1 MIISGVSN
9 KMVAAKKFAMVLMI
23 VPLLAACSKAPSNSM
38 VKKLVEEQYEQ
49 MNSAMSSVGGEV
61 GEMMS
66 GMMPKLESVSD
77 INCDSA
83 DNKNTYRCTAKI
95 TQSIAGNSQTTN
107 STFLVYKVNDEWALG
122 N

>member
-1 MIISGVSN
+1 MNVSVASN
-9 KMVAAKKFAMVLMI
+9 KVVAAKKFAMVLMI
-23 VPLLAACSKAPSNSM
+23 APLLAACSGAPSNST
-38 VKKLVEEQYEQ
+38 VKALVEEQYEQ

-66 GMMPKLESVSD
+66 GMMPKLEKISD

-83 DNKNTYRCTAKI
+83 DSKNTYRCTAKI

>member
-1 MIISGVSN
+1 MNYSVASGR
-9 KMVAAKKFAMVLMI
+9 AATAKKLGI
-23 VPLLAACSKAPSNSM
+23 LLTIAASLTACSEAPSNSI

-66 GMMPKLESVSD
+66 GMMPKLEKISD

-83 DNKNTYRCTAKI
+83 DGKNTYRCTAKI